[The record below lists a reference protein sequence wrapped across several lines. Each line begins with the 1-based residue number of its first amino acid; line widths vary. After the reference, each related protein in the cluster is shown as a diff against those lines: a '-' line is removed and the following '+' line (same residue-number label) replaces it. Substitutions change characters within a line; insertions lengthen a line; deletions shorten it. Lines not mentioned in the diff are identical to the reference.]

1 MNDISAT
8 DMRLWSAA
16 SAASHI
22 IHAPKGAAAC
32 IDPLEATDHPER
44 ELIIEVLLLS
54 RLRGGDPHKVVAD
67 ALKEF
72 SSRMAWEHD
81 DAASPYDQERNEWAT
96 ETICK
101 YLRIEP
107 IQLLAMRGRL
117 DPTPARTAAGETA

>member
-1 MNDISAT
+1 MNDINAT

-22 IHAPKGAAAC
+22 IHPPKGAAAY
-32 IDPLEATDHPER
+32 IDPLEATDHPEK
-44 ELIIEVLLLS
+44 ELIVEVLLLS

-72 SSRMAWEHD
+72 SIRMAWEHE
-81 DAASPYDQERNEWAT
+81 DAASPQDQERNGWAA

-117 DPTPARTAAGETA
+117 DSTPARTAAGEGT

>member
-1 MNDISAT
+1 MNDINAT

-22 IHAPKGAAAC
+22 IHPPEGAAAC
-32 IDPLEATDHPER
+32 IDPLEATDHPEK
-44 ELIIEVLLLS
+44 ELIVEVLLLS

-72 SSRMAWEHD
+72 SIRMAWEHE
-81 DAASPYDQERNEWAT
+81 DAASPQDQERNGWAA

-117 DPTPARTAAGETA
+117 DSTPARTAAGEGT

>member
-1 MNDISAT
+1 VKDISAT

-22 IHAPKGAAAC
+22 IHAPKGAAAF
-32 IDPLEATDHPER
+32 IDPLEANDSPER
-44 ELIIEVLLLS
+44 EMIVEALLLA

-67 ALKEF
+67 ALKDF
-72 SSRMAWEHD
+72 SSRMAWEYD
-81 DAASPYDQERNEWAT
+81 DAASPSDKEKNGWAA

-117 DPTPARTAAGETA
+117 DTTPARTCGPSQA